1 MELTP
6 LRAGKLAATALFP
19 PLLLL
24 ACGGGG
30 QASQPAATPKPG
42 QSEQAAMPLPP
53 WASSMKVA
61 IQSPSEGAKI
71 TANQVPLQVSFSGF
85 QPSCDLAGTA
95 PVQGTGHYH
104 VEIDR
109 SLVDMF
115 CAPSAT
121 ISMQNVKPGTHTITV
136 LPALNDHAEVDQN
149 ATSVTVDYEPTQPL
163 SAITAAAPAGTPSI
177 KILSPKAGTM
187 LKGDFD
193 VLVQVSSFNVS
204 CDLEGKPDVA
214 GYGHWHVNLDSTSG
228 PMMGMMTMLRMSC
241 GNVLH
246 LSTRGVT
253 PGRHTL
259 IAFLADNQHAPLNP
273 MVADQVAVD
282 VGR

>member
-1 MELTP
+1 MEWTLSP
-6 LRAGKLAATALFP
+6 AGRFAATALLP

-24 ACGGGG
+24 ACGGAG
-30 QASQPAATPKPG
+30 QASRPAATPKPG

-61 IQSPSEGAKI
+61 IQSPADGAKI

-95 PVQGTGHYH
+95 NVQGAGHYH
-104 VEIDR
+104 VEIDK

-121 ISMQNVKPGTHTITV
+121 ISMQNVKSGTHTLTV
-136 LPALNDHAEVDQN
+136 LPALNDHAEVEQN
-149 ATSVTVDYEPTQPL
+149 AKSVSIDYEPTQPL
-163 SAITAAAPAGTPSI
+163 AEIAPASVGTPSI
-177 KILSPKAGTM
+177 KIVSPKAGST
-187 LKGDFD
+187 LNGAFD
-193 VLVQVSSFNVS
+193 VWVQASNFNVT

-246 LSTRGVT
+246 LSAKGMT

-273 MVADQVAVD
+273 MIEDKVAVN
-282 VGR
+282 VAR

>member
-1 MELTP
+1 
-6 LRAGKLAATALFP
+6 
-19 PLLLL
+19 
-24 ACGGGG
+24 
-30 QASQPAATPKPG
+30 
-42 QSEQAAMPLPP
+42 MPLPP
-53 WASSMKVA
+53 WAATMKVA
-61 IQSPSEGAKI
+61 ILSPSDGAKI
-71 TANQVPLQVSFSGF
+71 TANQIPLRVSFSSF

-104 VEIDR
+104 VEIDK

-149 ATSVTVDYEPTQPL
+149 AASVSIDYEPTQPL
-163 SAITAAAPAGTPSI
+163 TQIAAASPSGTPSI
-177 KILSPKAGTM
+177 KVLSPKAGTT
-187 LKGDFD
+187 LKGSFD
-193 VLVQVSSFNVS
+193 VFVQVSSFNVT

-228 PMMGMMTMLRMSC
+228 PMMGMMTMLRMGC
-241 GNVLH
+241 GNVLQ
-246 LSTRGVT
+246 LSTQGMT

-259 IAFLADNQHAPLNP
+259 IAFLADNQHAPLEP
-273 MVADQVAVD
+273 MVADKVAVV

>member
-1 MELTP
+1 M
-6 LRAGKLAATALFP
+6 R
-19 PLLLL
+19 
-24 ACGGGG
+24 
-30 QASQPAATPKPG
+30 
-42 QSEQAAMPLPP
+42 
-53 WASSMKVA
+53 VA
-61 IQSPSEGAKI
+61 IQSPADGTRI

-85 QPSCDLAGTA
+85 QPNCDLAGTA
-95 PVQGTGHYH
+95 NVQGTGHYH

-115 CAPSAT
+115 CTSSAA

-136 LPALNDHAEVDQN
+136 LPALNDHAEVAQN
-149 ATSVTVDYEPTQPL
+149 GTSVTVDYEPAQPL
-163 SAITAAAPAGTPSI
+163 AQVAPAPAGTPSI
-177 KILSPKAGTM
+177 KIVSPKAGTT
-187 LKGDFD
+187 LHGAFD
-193 VLVQVSSFNVS
+193 VWVQVTSFNAS

-246 LSTRGVT
+246 LSSTGMT
-253 PGRHTL
+253 AGRHTL

-273 MVADQVAVD
+273 MAEDQVAVN
-282 VGR
+282 VVH

>member
-1 MELTP
+1 MEWTLS
-6 LRAGKLAATALFP
+6 RASRFAATALLP

-24 ACGGGG
+24 ACGGAG
-30 QASQPAATPKPG
+30 QVSRPAATPKPSE
-42 QSEQAAMPLPP
+42 SEQAAMPLPP

-61 IQSPSEGAKI
+61 IQSPSNGAKI
-71 TANQVPLQVSFSGF
+71 TANQVPLQVSVSGF
-85 QPSCDLAGTA
+85 QPNCDLAGTA
-95 PVQGTGHYH
+95 NVQGTGHYH
-104 VEIDR
+104 VEIDK

-121 ISMQNVKPGTHTITV
+121 ISMQNLKPGTHTITV
-136 LPALNDHAEVDQN
+136 LPALNDHAEVDEN
-149 ATSVTVDYEPTQPL
+149 ARSVSIDYEPTQPL
-163 SAITAAAPAGTPSI
+163 PELVPAPAGTPSI
-177 KILSPKAGTM
+177 KIVSPKAGTT

-193 VLVQVSSFNVS
+193 VWVQVSSFNVS

-246 LSTRGVT
+246 LSAKGMTA
-253 PGRHTL
+253 GRHNL

-273 MVADQVAVD
+273 MVEDQVAVS
-282 VGR
+282 VAR

>member
-1 MELTP
+1 MQWTLSRPT
-6 LRAGKLAATALFP
+6 KFAATALLP
-19 PLLLL
+19 PLILL
-24 ACGGGG
+24 ACGGAGH
-30 QASQPAATPKPG
+30 ASRSGPTPKPG

-61 IQSPSEGAKI
+61 IQSPADGAKI

-95 PVQGTGHYH
+95 NVQGKGHYH
-104 VEIDR
+104 VEIDK

-136 LPALNDHAEVDQN
+136 LPALNDHAEVEQN
-149 ATSVTVDYEPTQPL
+149 AKSVSIDYEPTQPL
-163 SAITAAAPAGTPSI
+163 PEIAAAPSGTASI
-177 KILSPKAGTM
+177 KIVSPKAGST
-187 LKGDFD
+187 LKGAFD
-193 VLVQVSSFNVS
+193 VWVQVGNFNVS
-204 CDLEGKPDVA
+204 CDLEGKPDVR

-246 LSTRGVT
+246 LSTTGMT
-253 PGRHTL
+253 AGRHSL
-259 IAFLADNQHAPLNP
+259 IAFLADDQHAPLNP
-273 MVADQVAVD
+273 MVEDEVSVNVA
-282 VGR
+282 R

>member
-1 MELTP
+1 MEWTLS
-6 LRAGKLAATALFP
+6 RAGRLAATGLLP

-24 ACGGGG
+24 ACGGAN
-30 QASQPAATPKPG
+30 QASRPAATPKPG

-61 IQSPSEGAKI
+61 IQSPTGGAKI
-71 TANQVPLQVSFSGF
+71 TGNQLPLQVSFSGF
-85 QPSCDLAGTA
+85 TSSCDLAGTA
-95 PVQGTGHYH
+95 NVQGMGHYH
-104 VEIDR
+104 VEIDK

-136 LPALNDHAEVDQN
+136 LPALNDHAEVEQN
-149 ATSVTVDYEPTQPL
+149 ATSITVDYEPTQPL
-163 SAITAAAPAGTPSI
+163 PEILAAQAGTPSI
-177 KILSPKAGTM
+177 KIVSPKAGST
-187 LKGDFD
+187 LNGDFD
-193 VLVQVSSFNVS
+193 VWVQVSNFNVS
-204 CDLEGKPDVA
+204 CDLEGKPDVT
-214 GYGHWHVNLDSTSG
+214 GYGHWHVNVDSTSG

-246 LSTRGVT
+246 LSAKGMTA
-253 PGRHTL
+253 GRHTL

-273 MVADQVAVD
+273 MVEDQVAVN
-282 VGR
+282 VAR

>member
-1 MELTP
+1 MKWTLS
-6 LRAGKLAATALFP
+6 RAGRLAATALL
-19 PLLLL
+19 PLLLAL

-30 QASQPAATPKPG
+30 QAPAPKPG
-42 QSEQAAMPLPP
+42 QSEQAAMALPP

-61 IQSPSEGAKI
+61 IQSPTDGAKI
-71 TANQVPLQVSFSGF
+71 TANQVPLQLSFSGF
-85 QPSCDLAGTA
+85 QPSCDGAGTA
-95 PVQGTGHYH
+95 PVKGTGHYH
-104 VEIDR
+104 VEIDK

-121 ISMQNVKPGTHTITV
+121 VSMQNVKPGTHTITV
-136 LPALNDHAEVDQN
+136 LPALNDHAEVDKN
-149 ATSVTVDYEPTQPL
+149 AASVTIDYEPTQPL
-163 SAITAAAPAGTPSI
+163 PQIAAAAPLGTPAI
-177 KILSPKAGTM
+177 KILSPKAGAT

-193 VLVQVSSFNVS
+193 VSAQVSGFSVS

-246 LSTRGVT
+246 LSTKGMT
-253 PGRHTL
+253 PGHHTL
-259 IAFLADNQHAPLNP
+259 IAFLADNQHAPFNP

-282 VGR
+282 VAS